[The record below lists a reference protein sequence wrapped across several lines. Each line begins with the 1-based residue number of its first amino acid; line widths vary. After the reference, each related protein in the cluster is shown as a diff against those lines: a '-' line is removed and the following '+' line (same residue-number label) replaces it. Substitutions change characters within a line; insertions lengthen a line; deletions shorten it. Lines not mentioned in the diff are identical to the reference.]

1 MMDIDIKKGEN
12 MFFVGEDELNPEAY
26 VSYIVD
32 DEGDLIIDST
42 EVANQLS
49 GQGIGST
56 LVNMVVE
63 YAKDEDKKIVP
74 QCPFARAVMEREE
87 ETKQMIK

>member
-1 MMDIDIKKGEN
+1 MDVDIKKGEN

-26 VSYIVD
+26 VSYKVD

-49 GQGIGST
+49 GQGMGSA
-56 LVNMVVE
+56 LVNMVIE
-63 YAKDEDKKIVP
+63 YAKDEEKKIVP
-74 QCPFARAVMEREE
+74 ECPFARAVMERED
-87 ETKQMIK
+87 ETRKMIK

>member
-1 MMDIDIKKGEN
+1 MDIDIKKGEN

-26 VSYIVD
+26 VSYKVD

>member
-1 MMDIDIKKGEN
+1 MDIDIKKGEN

-26 VSYIVD
+26 VSYKVD

-63 YAKDEDKKIVP
+63 YAQDEDKKIVP

>member
-1 MMDIDIKKGEN
+1 MDIDIKKGEN

-26 VSYIVD
+26 VSYKVD

-63 YAKDEDKKIVP
+63 YAKDEEKKIVP

-87 ETKQMIK
+87 DTKKMIK

>member
-1 MMDIDIKKGEN
+1 MDIDIKKGEN

-26 VSYIVD
+26 VSYKVD
-32 DEGDLIIDST
+32 DDGDLIIDST

-49 GQGIGST
+49 GQGVGST
-56 LVNMVVE
+56 LVNMVIE

-74 QCPFARAVMEREE
+74 ECPFARAVMEREE
-87 ETKQMIK
+87 DTKEMIK

>member
-1 MMDIDIKKGEN
+1 MDVDIKKGEN

-32 DEGDLIIDST
+32 DEGDFIIDST

-49 GQGIGST
+49 GQGMGSA
-56 LVNMVVE
+56 LVGMVVE
-63 YAKDEDKKIVP
+63 YAREEGKKIVP
-74 QCPFARAVMEREE
+74 ECPFARAVMEREE
-87 ETKQMIK
+87 DTKKMMK

>member
-1 MMDIDIKKGEN
+1 

-26 VSYIVD
+26 VSYKVD
-32 DEGDLIIDST
+32 DDGDLIIDST

-49 GQGIGST
+49 GQGVGST
-56 LVNMVVE
+56 LVNMVIE

-74 QCPFARAVMEREE
+74 ECPFARAVMEREE
-87 ETKQMIK
+87 DTKKMIK

>member
-1 MMDIDIKKGEN
+1 MDIDVKKGEN

>member
-1 MMDIDIKKGEN
+1 MDIDIKKGEN

-26 VSYIVD
+26 VSYKVD
-32 DEGDLIIDST
+32 DDGDLIIDST

-49 GQGIGST
+49 GQGVGST
-56 LVNMVVE
+56 LVNMVIE

-74 QCPFARAVMEREE
+74 ECPFARAVMEREE
-87 ETKQMIK
+87 DTKKMIK

>member
-1 MMDIDIKKGEN
+1 MDVDIKKGEN

-32 DEGDLIIDST
+32 DEGDFIIDST

-49 GQGIGST
+49 GQGMGSA
-56 LVNMVVE
+56 LVGMVVE
-63 YAKDEDKKIVP
+63 YAREEDKKIVP
-74 QCPFARAVMEREE
+74 ECPFARAVMEREND
-87 ETKQMIK
+87 TRKMIK

>member
-1 MMDIDIKKGEN
+1 MDIDIKKGEN

>member
-1 MMDIDIKKGEN
+1 MDIDIKKGEN

-26 VSYIVD
+26 VSYKVD

-49 GQGIGST
+49 GQGIGSK